1 MTGFELFGI
10 VLASVL
16 IGNLLVTL
24 VTSFLMK
31 PPAQQIIPPSGLLG
45 QIFNDLNLLIDL
57 EFVCI
62 IETPNHMRDTRI
74 ISDFK
79 KAQEELTRNV
89 LESLSTAFFARCNL
103 AGVKKAYVITYVT
116 RKATMKIFDYMNR
129 TNMAMKGVKPKN
141 DK

>member
-10 VLASVL
+10 VFAAVL
-16 IGNLLVTL
+16 VGNLSVTL
-24 VTSFLMK
+24 ISSFLMK
-31 PPAQQIIPPSGLLG
+31 PPQQQIVPPAGLLG

-62 IETPNHMRDTRI
+62 IETPNHMRDTRV

-79 KAQEELTRNV
+79 KTQEELTKNV
-89 LESLSTAFFARCNL
+89 LESLSTAFFAKCNL
-103 AGVKKAYVITYVT
+103 AGVKRAYVITYVT